1 MNRLTP
7 LEIQRQE
14 FRRRVQGLDAG
25 EVREFLARVAEQAE
39 EEARQRGELR
49 AQLEQLVREV
59 EDLRRSSLA
68 ADEALRKAQAMA
80 TATITQAESDAE
92 RILAQAQ
99 TLADRLVDEAMRRA
113 ENLELVVSQLR
124 GRRRA
129 ARIDLKRV
137 AEVLLGAAKDDE
149 AAEVRE
155 TQEPSLAFLRP
166 RTREGSGER

>member
-14 FRRRVQGLDAG
+14 FRRRVQGLDAA
-25 EVREFLARVAEQAE
+25 EVRAFLARVAEQAE

-59 EDLRRSSLA
+59 EDLRHSSLA
-68 ADEALRKAQAMA
+68 ADEALREARATA
-80 TATITQAESDAE
+80 TATITQAEADAE

-129 ARIDLKRV
+129 ARVDLQRV

-149 AAEVRE
+149 AAESRE
-155 TQEPSLAFLRP
+155 SQEPSLAFLRP

>member
-14 FRRRVQGLDAG
+14 FRHRLQGLDAG

-59 EDLRRSSLA
+59 DDLRRSSLA
-68 ADEALRKAQAMA
+68 ADEALRAAQA
-80 TATITQAESDAE
+80 TAESTVARAETEAQRIVTQA
-92 RILAQAQ
+92 QA
-99 TLADRLVDEAMRRA
+99 LADRLVDEAMRRA

-129 ARIDLKRV
+129 ARVDLQRL
-137 AEVLLGAAKDDE
+137 AEVLLGAGKDDE
-149 AAEVRE
+149 AAEQRE
-155 TQEPSLAFLRP
+155 SQEPSLAFLRP